1 MTELTIAAPSAGLP
15 AYVAVPDGP
24 GPWPGVVV
32 IHDGMGMSQ
41 DVRNQA
47 DWLAGHGYLA
57 VAPDL
62 FRGRAKISCMISVMR
77 DTRARNG
84 PTFDDIEAARGWL
97 AQREDCTGSI
107 GVIGYCMGGGL
118 ALLLAPDHGFA
129 ASSVNYGVA
138 ARRCTRA
145 ASSARRVPS
154 SAAMGAGTG
163 YSAARRPAS
172 SRHSPRPGSSTT

>member
-1 MTELTIAAPSAGLP
+1 MTELTIAAPRAELP
-15 AYVAVPDGP
+15 LYLASPGGP

-57 VAPDL
+57 AGPDL
-62 FRGRAKISCMISVMR
+62 FRGRAKLSCMISVMR
-77 DTRARNG
+77 DARARTG
-84 PTFDDIEAARGWL
+84 STFDDIEATRGWL

-129 ASSVNYGVA
+129 ASSVTTGW
-138 ARRCTRA
+138 RPSRCTRA
-145 ASSARRVPS
+145 ASSATRVPS
-154 SAAMGAGTG
+154 SAATGAGTVC
-163 YSAARRPAS
+163 SAVRRHAS
-172 SRHSPRPGSSTT
+172 SRRSPRPGSSTT